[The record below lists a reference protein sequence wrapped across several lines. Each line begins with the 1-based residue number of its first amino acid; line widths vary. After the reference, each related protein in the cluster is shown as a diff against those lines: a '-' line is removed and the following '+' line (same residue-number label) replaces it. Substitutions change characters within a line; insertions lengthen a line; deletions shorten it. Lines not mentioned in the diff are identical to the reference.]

1 MAESFT
7 TSLSDLLALESAAM
21 LKRVQR
27 SLVQVRNE
35 PRGAGAGILWR
46 GDGIVIT
53 NHHVVHGDHGRM
65 TVSRPLTVHL
75 QDGRAYPARVLATHP
90 EVDLAIL
97 QIEPGAKSTSSGNG
111 HGPESAG
118 GSPVPASGSA
128 APAFPVAAIA
138 DSHDLQIGQ
147 LVFAVGHPWGQPYVV
162 TAGIVSAITSAET
175 RQGTKVPI
183 IRSDALLAPG
193 NSGGP
198 LVNAAGG
205 VIGINTMIVGG
216 DQAVALPSH
225 LAQAFVIEACR

>member
-65 TVSRPLTVHL
+65 TVHL

-97 QIEPGAKSTSSGNG
+97 QIALGTNNGSGNG
-111 HGPESAG
+111 HGPESASG
-118 GSPVPASGSA
+118 NEVPASGSA
-128 APAFPVAAIA
+128 VSAFPVAAVA

-225 LAQAFVIEACR
+225 LAQAFVIEACK